1 MSNPAFNSN
10 PAFTNN
16 PNNAQTWNQPQGQ
29 FGQQGQYGQQAQFG
43 QPVPYQ
49 QGYDQQQYGS
59 PSAEQLNDM
68 YDRPAASPAETGR
81 MSIDGTIMKT
91 ATTLA
96 VVALG
101 FVATMATFFMGLQA
115 PFYALTYGGAIAGF
129 VLALVNIFK
138 REPNRG
144 LILGYALAQGFFLGG
159 ISTMFEFLLNMPGII
174 MQALLATAC
183 VFGATLALYAF
194 RIVRTSPR
202 MNKIFMI
209 AMVGY
214 LLFSLVNLVLMW
226 TGATD
231 HAFGLRTME
240 VFGMPLGLILGV
252 LAVILGAYSLVMD
265 FEMTENGVKR
275 GAPAKYEWSAAF
287 GITVTIIWL
296 YIEILRII
304 AILRR

>member
-16 PNNAQTWNQPQGQ
+16 PNRAQSWSQQQGQQ
-29 FGQQGQYGQQAQFG
+29 FGQQFGGQ
-43 QPVPYQ
+43 
-49 QGYDQQQYGS
+49 QQQYGQAS
-59 PSAEQLNDM
+59 PSAQQLNDI
-68 YDRPAASPAETGR
+68 YDRPAATPQETGR
-81 MSIDGTIMKT
+81 MSIDGTIVKT
-91 ATTLA
+91 AMTLG
-96 VVALG
+96 VVAIG
-101 FVATMATFFMGLQA
+101 FVVTMATFFAGLEL
-115 PFYALTYGGAIAGF
+115 PFYALTYGGALVGF

-138 REPNRG
+138 REPSRG
-144 LILGYALAQGFFLGG
+144 LILAYALAQGFFLGG
-159 ISTMFEFLLNMPGII
+159 ISTMFEFLLEMPGII
-174 MQALLATAC
+174 MQALIATAC

-202 MNKIFMI
+202 LTKIFFI
-209 AMVGY
+209 ALIGY
-214 LLFSLVNLVLMW
+214 ALFSLVNVIMMW
-226 TGATD
+226 TGATQ
-231 HAFGLRTME
+231 HEFGMRTME
-240 VFGMPLGLILGV
+240 VFGIPLGLILGV
-252 LAVILGAYSLVMD
+252 LAVLLGAYSLVMD